1 MRVSKIPYLVREPE
15 SEREESN
22 TKTSQFGLLATVS
35 PVVRGRSPRQGLC
48 PRVSPRGSLAGGLL
62 MGIGTRKR
70 FSDTLDSCPR
80 PPMTPH

>member
-22 TKTSQFGLLATVS
+22 TKTSQFGLPATVS
-35 PVVRGRSPRQGLC
+35 PVVRGRSPRQYSR
-48 PRVSPRGSLAGGLL
+48 PSVSPRGSLAGGLL
-62 MGIGTRKR
+62 MGVSARKE